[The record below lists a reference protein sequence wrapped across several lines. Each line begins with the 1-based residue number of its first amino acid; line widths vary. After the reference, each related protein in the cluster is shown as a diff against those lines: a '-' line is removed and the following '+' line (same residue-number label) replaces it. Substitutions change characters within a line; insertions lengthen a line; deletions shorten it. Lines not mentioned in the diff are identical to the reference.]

1 MINKSAFF
9 KLINASMV
17 LFGMSVVLIST
28 LQSAAAQH
36 IEDGKLIFPERRIT
50 VLSYQGADEAVL
62 NTTALKIKTRE
73 GDGPG
78 SWLNEWRSIGQY
90 YENVGDSAIANH
102 QRLEAHDAYL
112 KANVYY
118 SLSWFPGNH
127 TPLEDMAYQSQL
139 NVYRKAGALFDVPLE
154 VMDIPYRDGKL
165 IAYLHRPVGV
175 ENPPLIIWTGGS
187 DQYKA
192 NHYRSVRE
200 MNRKGMAVV
209 TFDLPGFG
217 ESKNWL
223 STPDADDAHMA
234 ILDYFI
240 TKGEFKAQ
248 RISFVGVSWGGH
260 FALRVAARNDPRIN
274 AVAAFCAPA
283 HETFVQSI
291 ENIEYGFTTP
301 ERMTYLNLAPRI
313 GAELTPAG
321 MQQAL
326 KPFSLFEAG
335 LLGQGQTIKTP
346 LLIANGTLDDIVPVS
361 DLMLAY
367 ESAVDSDIWLLGR
380 GNHCAGE
387 YRAVVIPQLADWL
400 LEKFNRL

>member
-1 MINKSAFF
+1 MSNRSAFF
-9 KLINASMV
+9 KHINSSAIR
-17 LFGMSVVLIST
+17 FSVAVAL
-28 LQSAAAQH
+28 LGAVHSAAGQH
-36 IEDGKLIFPERRIT
+36 IEDGKLIFPERRIIA
-50 VLSYQGADEAVL
+50 LSYQGADEAVL
-62 NTTALKIKTRE
+62 NTTALQITTRE

-90 YENVGDSAIANH
+90 YEKVGDAAIANH
-102 QRLEAHDAYL
+102 HPLEAHDAYL

-127 TPLEDMAYQSQL
+127 TPVEDAVYQSQL
-139 NVYRKAGALFDVPLE
+139 NVYRKAGALFDAPLE
-154 VMDIPYRDGKL
+154 VIDVPYRDGKL
-165 IAYLHRPVGV
+165 ITYLHRPAGV
-175 ENPPLIIWTGGS
+175 ENPPLIIWSGGS

-192 NHYRSVRE
+192 NHNRSVRE

-217 ESKNWL
+217 ESKDWL

-240 TKGEFKAQ
+240 GQGEFKAQ

-283 HETFVQSI
+283 HEAFVQPV

-313 GAELTPAG
+313 GAEPTPVG
-321 MQQAL
+321 MHQAL

-346 LLIANGTLDDIVPVS
+346 LLIANGTLDGIAPVS
-361 DLMLAY
+361 DLMLAH
-367 ESAVDSDIWLLGR
+367 ESAVDSDLWLLGR
-380 GNHCAGE
+380 GDHCAAE

-400 LEKFNRL
+400 LEKFNR